1 MKKLLINLII
11 VFAFTS
17 CSLNINFTTDSV
29 DSSDIQKKEER
40 DYDSL
45 TENKIKNSM
54 KTIIDQLLTENIK
67 DEYDNIY
74 VEEVI
79 TSSTSDEKYST
90 KFENHL
96 SKLAKNDLQ
105 ARGFETDSLEEISLK
120 IRYKQFG
127 TKGILVNTFLID
139 RKNKNIISSSK
150 SIIPVNSCSVLSI
163 NCIEKPRT
171 IEEPIIESKKSINTE
186 KRTIGIDDSNSN
198 NKPEKKPEEKVNF
211 SLIDYK

>member
-198 NKPEKKPEEKVNF
+198 NKPEEKPEEKVNF